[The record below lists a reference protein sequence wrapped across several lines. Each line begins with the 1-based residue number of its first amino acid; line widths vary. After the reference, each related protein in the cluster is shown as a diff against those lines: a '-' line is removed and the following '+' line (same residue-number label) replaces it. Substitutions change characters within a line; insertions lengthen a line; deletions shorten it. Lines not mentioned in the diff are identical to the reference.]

1 MSFPCS
7 GERQTGRWDGERQAV
22 IMKHGLAEKQSNN
35 DKNKFKQKVK
45 KPTKR
50 QKIYGQRQRQRQ
62 TDRKGRYITL
72 TCGRGC
78 GWEQRELMRTT
89 FPQTKEQMWKIN

>member
-1 MSFPCS
+1 
-7 GERQTGRWDGERQAV
+7 
-22 IMKHGLAEKQSNN
+22 MKHGLAEKQSKN

-78 GWEQRELMRTT
+78 G
-89 FPQTKEQMWKIN
+89 